1 MVRIQGL
8 QFEVIENVKNGWDE
22 EAFKE
27 RYSEVLNKYDYI
39 VGDWGYNQLRLRG
52 FFEDRNKKST
62 YDTKISTLPDYL
74 YEYCNFGCAYFVIK
88 RIKEKN
94 KSKKNN
100 DLVNS

>member
-1 MVRIQGL
+1 MVRVHGL
-8 QFEVIENVKNGWDE
+8 QFEIIENVKNGWNE

-39 VGDWGYNQLRLRG
+39 VGDWGYSQLRLRG

-62 YDTKISTLPDYL
+62 FDTKISTLPDYL

-88 RIKEKN
+88 RVKDKN
-94 KSKKNN
+94 KAKKNS
-100 DLVNS
+100 DDK